1 MKRKNRKGR
10 GMKIL
15 ALLHHQI
22 VVLNDFRFFDIEA
35 LKVLKRLRD
44 FLLKWEPSNANYE
57 IQIAN
62 QYDSFLNIHA
72 PIPFMKRYLL
82 VIKYSSQTIRT
93 IDSQDRQ
100 LVSSS
105 RV

>member
-1 MKRKNRKGR
+1 MSIMKFKS
-10 GMKIL
+10 
-15 ALLHHQI
+15 QI
-22 VVLNDFRFFDIEA
+22 NTTH
-35 LKVLKRLRD
+35 
-44 FLLKWEPSNANYE
+44 
-57 IQIAN
+57 
-62 QYDSFLNIHA
+62 FLNIHA

>member
-35 LKVLKRLRD
+35 LKVLKRLGD
-44 FLLKWEPSNANYE
+44 FLLKWEPSIANYE

-62 QYDSFLNIHA
+62 QYDSF
-72 PIPFMKRYLL
+72 F
-82 VIKYSSQTIRT
+82 KYSCPNP
-93 IDSQDRQ
+93 
-100 LVSSS
+100 LYEALSS
-105 RV
+105 RHQI

>member
-22 VVLNDFRFFDIEA
+22 VVLIDFRFFDIEA

-62 QYDSFLNIHA
+62 QYDSF
-72 PIPFMKRYLL
+72 FKYLCPNPL
-82 VIKYSSQTIRT
+82 YEA
-93 IDSQDRQ
+93 
-100 LVSSS
+100 LSS
-105 RV
+105 RHQI